1 MLNAMGVTL
10 LALNHDDSRARA
22 RGNCLYASWTIGIT

>member
-10 LALNHDDSRARA
+10 LALNHDDSRACVG
-22 RGNCLYASWTIGIT
+22 GNCLYASWSIGIT